1 MARSAVPV
9 SWLNC
14 HLSRKASPV
23 LVHATTIDIAGAGV
37 IILGPSGSGKS
48 DLALRLIESG
58 ALLVSDD
65 QTVVF
70 LRDERIWA
78 RAPETIEGLL
88 EVRGTGVVACATKAA
103 TCLRLAVELI
113 REVPVRLPEAAFWQ
127 PSGAAWPRL
136 PHVRLDGREASAA
149 AKVRIT
155 LATLGKGGNARC
167 A

>member
-1 MARSAVPV
+1 MPV
-9 SWLNC
+9 LWLNC
-14 HLSRKASPV
+14 RLSRKASPV

-37 IILGPSGSGKS
+37 IIFGSSGSGKS

-70 LRDERIWA
+70 LRDGRIWA
-78 RAPETIEGLL
+78 QPPETLAGLL

-103 TCLRLAVELI
+103 TCLWLAVELV
-113 REVPVRLPEAAFWQ
+113 REVPVRMPEAAFWQ

-136 PHVRLDGREASAA
+136 RQVRLDGREASAA

-155 LATLGKGGNARC
+155 LATLGKAENAGC
-167 A
+167 D